1 MFPNNTL
8 AQNMKGFMTMKNK
21 ENIIGFDFQGWP
33 VRKLTLEEIL
43 VKLGAHLNIET
54 NMYEIDKS
62 FVETIPTVY
71 TDDGMGYGVVESYI
85 VDADRNETDECT
97 VWIDAADK
105 NIDIYLKDEV
115 YPGMSIVTPESRMYV
130 VETYVPETDSYRV
143 REFPQGAMDFLPAE
157 FIDREIVLD
166 WIRKVENPEV

>member
-1 MFPNNTL
+1 
-8 AQNMKGFMTMKNK
+8 MKGYTMMKNK

-43 VKLGAHLNIET
+43 VKLGARLNPET
-54 NMYEIDKS
+54 CMYEIDKS
-62 FVETIPTVY
+62 LVETTPTVY
-71 TDDGMGYGVVESYI
+71 TDDGMGYGVNEAYI
-85 VDADRNETDECT
+85 VDADRNEADECT

-105 NIDIYLKDEV
+105 NIDIYLEDEV

-130 VETYVPETDSYRV
+130 VETYVPETGRYRV
-143 REFPQGAMDFLPAE
+143 REFPEGARNFLPAE

-166 WIRKVENPEV
+166 WIRKGENPEE

>member
-1 MFPNNTL
+1 
-8 AQNMKGFMTMKNK
+8 MKGYTMMKDK

-43 VKLGAHLNIET
+43 VKLGARLNPET
-54 NMYEIDKS
+54 HMYEIDKS
-62 FVETIPTVY
+62 LVDTIPTVY
-71 TDDGMGYGVVESYI
+71 TDDGMGYGVNEAYI
-85 VDADRNETDECT
+85 VDADRNEADECT

-105 NIDIYLKDEV
+105 NIDIYLRDEV

-130 VETYVPETDSYRV
+130 VETYVPETGRYRV
-143 REFPQGAMDFLPAE
+143 REFTEGAMNFLPAE

-166 WIRKVENPEV
+166 WIRKGENPEE

>member
-8 AQNMKGFMTMKNK
+8 AQNMKGYTMMKNK

-43 VKLGAHLNIET
+43 VKLGARLNPET
-54 NMYEIDKS
+54 CMYEIDKS
-62 FVETIPTVY
+62 LVETIPTVY
-71 TDDGMGYGVVESYI
+71 TDDGMGYGVNEAYI
-85 VDADRNETDECT
+85 VDADRNEADECT

-130 VETYVPETDSYRV
+130 VETYVPETGKYRV
-143 REFPQGAMDFLPAE
+143 REFPEGASNFLPAE

-166 WIRKVENPEV
+166 WIRKGENPEE